1 MKNKGS
7 IQELG
12 SQVPNLQSQVSDYA
26 NENIM
31 NEKILELLNAYLDN
45 QCEVD
50 GVRKVLRELVALGG
64 DKETLLA
71 MSFYEAD
78 IDMVLEESEE

>member
-1 MKNKGS
+1 MKDKGS

-12 SQVPNLQSQVSDYA
+12 SQVSDYA

-50 GVRKVLRELVALGG
+50 GVREVLRELVALGG
-64 DKETLLA
+64 EKETLLA